1 MHTAPGLNLV
11 KHLSIYILVCNV
23 KHVCNA
29 ADGVLV
35 NLLLRI
41 GCIEGYIDIFILNE
55 QQN

>member
-1 MHTAPGLNLV
+1 MLTGPGLNLAR
-11 KHLSIYILVCNV
+11 HLSIYILVCNV

-35 NLLLRI
+35 SLLLRI
-41 GCIEGYIDIFILNE
+41 GCFEGYMDIFPLNE